1 MEYNS
6 ALKRKWLS
14 LKESTCNVGDL
25 GLISELGR
33 SLEKGKVNH
42 SSILA
47 WKIPWMEEFGGLQ
60 FMGRKKLDTTEWLTK
75 QTNKQTKKKNQKKMT
90 KDVESSDRQ
99 MKYKVSFKRLS
110 TIFPKIIE
118 KSVRWHFQILERKR
132 MSIKNSMTRKKAQ
145 KLQEIQS

>member
-1 MEYNS
+1 MDGGV
-6 ALKRKWLS
+6 WQV
-14 LKESTCNVGDL
+14 TV
-25 GLISELGR
+25 
-33 SLEKGKVNH
+33 H
-42 SSILA
+42 
-47 WKIPWMEEFGGLQ
+47 GLQ
-60 FMGRKKLDTTEWLTK
+60 KVGHDWVTNQKKTK
-75 QTNKQTKKKNQKKMT
+75 QTNKKKKKKMT